1 MDALQKFEIH
11 ELLSRAA
18 YSFDEHDYEML
29 ETCFAEDATMLVNI
43 ADGQVFGPFEG
54 RDAIM
59 ALMKATLESQTD
71 TRRHI
76 ISNFVFENTDLEDAT
91 VITQIVLASTENGE
105 IKLVT
110 SGIYRD
116 EVRLI
121 DGHWQIVD
129 RLLNLE
135 LGF

>member
-11 ELLSRAA
+11 ELLNRAA
-18 YSFDEHDYEML
+18 YSFDEHDIEML
-29 ETCFAEDATMLVNI
+29 EDCFAEDATMLVNI

-54 RDAIM
+54 REAIM
-59 ALMKATLESQTD
+59 ALFKGTLDAQTD

-76 ISNFVFENTDLEDAT
+76 ISNFVFESTDVEAAT
-91 VITQIVLASTENGE
+91 VISQIVLVSAEHGE
-105 IKLVT
+105 IKLIT

-116 EVRLI
+116 VVRLI
-121 DGHWQIVD
+121 EGRWVIAD

>member
-1 MDALQKFEIH
+1 MDAAQKLKIH

-18 YSFDEHDYEML
+18 YSFDERDLAVL
-29 ETCFAEDATMLVNI
+29 EQCFAEDATMLVNI
-43 ADGQVFGPFEG
+43 ADGQTFGPFEG
-54 RDAIM
+54 RQAIM
-59 ALMKATLESQTD
+59 ELMKATLDSQTD

-76 ISNFVFENTDLEDAT
+76 ISNFIFEAGDDHSAT
-91 VITQIVLASTENGE
+91 VITNMVLFSSEHGE
-105 IKLVT
+105 IKVVT

-116 EVRLI
+116 VLEKLNGR
-121 DGHWQIVD
+121 WQIAD

>member
-1 MDALQKFEIH
+1 MDALQKIEIH

-29 ETCFAEDATMLVNI
+29 EACFAKDANMLVKI

-54 RDAIM
+54 REAIM
-59 ALMKATLESQTD
+59 GLLTATLESQTD

-76 ISNFVFENTDLEDAT
+76 ISNFIFESVGEDSAT
-91 VITQIVLASTENGE
+91 VISQIVLASAENGE

-116 EVRLI
+116 VVTLI
-121 DGHWQIVD
+121 DGDWKISD

>member
-18 YSFDEHDYEML
+18 YSFDEHDYPML
-29 ETCFAEDATMLVNI
+29 EDCFAEDATMLVNI

-54 RDAIM
+54 REAIM

-76 ISNFVFENTDLEDAT
+76 ISNFVFENAGDDQAT
-91 VITQIVLASTENGE
+91 VISQIVLASAEHGE

-116 EVRLI
+116 VVRLI
-121 DGHWQIVD
+121 DGRWKIAD

>member
-11 ELLSRAA
+11 ELLNRAA
-18 YSFDEHDYEML
+18 YSFDEHDIEML
-29 ETCFAEDATMLVNI
+29 EDCFAEDATMLVNI

-54 RDAIM
+54 REAIM
-59 ALMKATLESQTD
+59 ALLKGTLDAQTD

-76 ISNFVFENTDLEDAT
+76 ISNFVFESTDVEAAT
-91 VITQIVLASTENGE
+91 VISQIVLVAAENGE
-105 IKLVT
+105 IKLIT

-116 EVRLI
+116 VVRLI
-121 DGHWQIVD
+121 DGRWQIAD

>member
-29 ETCFAEDATMLVNI
+29 ENCFAANATMLVNI

-54 RDAIM
+54 REAIM
-59 ALMKATLESQTD
+59 ALMKATLESQSD

-76 ISNFVFENTDLEDAT
+76 ISNFVFESTDVEDAT
-91 VITQIVLASTENGE
+91 VITQIVLASTQNGE